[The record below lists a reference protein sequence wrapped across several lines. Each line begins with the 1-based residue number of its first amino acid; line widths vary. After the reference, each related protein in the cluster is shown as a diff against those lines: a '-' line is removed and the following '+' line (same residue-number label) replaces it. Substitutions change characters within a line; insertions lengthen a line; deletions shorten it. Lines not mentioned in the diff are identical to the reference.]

1 VYYIEA
7 SYHIDGSR
15 QAVKPERGDKVYAR
29 GGMVPTVDFERTDKP
44 YPMLRYPWV
53 EARAALLALAEN
65 QPELPSVQITYTNP
79 ETGGD
84 AQNILGFYA
93 QMLRPGQSLRLPARS
108 PAMVFHLI
116 EGAAEVQIDDQRFTL
131 GAADTCCAPG
141 YTAVTL
147 SNRSANAPSFIFI
160 ADESPLHKK
169 LGVYENRG

>member
-1 VYYIEA
+1 MEA
-7 SYHIDGSR
+7 SYHIDGPR
-15 QAVKPERGDKVYAR
+15 QAVKPDRGDQVYAR
-29 GGMVPTVDFERTDKP
+29 GGMVPSVDFERADKP

-53 EARAALLALAEN
+53 EARAALTALAAN
-65 QPELPSVQITYTNP
+65 QPDLPSVQITYTNP

-93 QMLRPGQSLRLPARS
+93 QMLRPGQRLRLPARS

-116 EGAAEVQIDDQRFTL
+116 EGAADVQIADERFTL
-131 GAADTCCAPG
+131 AEADTCCAPG

-147 SNRSANAPSFIFI
+147 TNRSASQPSFLFI